1 MDLAADIAIFYA
13 GWPAVDV
20 SYTPAA
26 GGAAVPGR
34 AMFDREGI
42 VVINGEAQAV
52 DYSLRYPTAS
62 FPAVKTG
69 DLFAV
74 TGEGN
79 FKARTGGQQL
89 LDGLESIV
97 PLAKA

>member
-1 MDLAADIAIFYA
+1 MDLAADIALFYA
-13 GWPAVDV
+13 GFPAVDV
-20 SYTPAA
+20 TYTPAA
-26 GGAAVPGR
+26 GGASVSKR
-34 AMFDREGI
+34 AIFEREGI
-42 VVINGEAQAV
+42 VVINGDAQAV

-62 FPAVKTG
+62 FPSVKK
-69 DLFAV
+69 DDFFAV

-89 LDGLESIV
+89 LDGFESAV